1 MSIQNILDTFSVSIN
16 QFEEIQ
22 ADCQRFIKDSIR
34 DRDRMFPYLDLLDPS
49 SIRDR
54 DRMFPYLDLLDPS
67 ISIYAQFGA
76 DKCSI
81 SDFRKWCKLLN
92 IKDIPNDQQDEFHCV
107 SHDKK
112 ITFTCGTLQDNYI
125 HYLGVTGEFEKV
137 HEAFTLFLVMGNYTE
152 LCWGNRNFI

>member
-16 QFEEIQ
+16 QFKEIQ
-22 ADCQRFIKDSIR
+22 DDCQSFIQDMNSPEKKSIR
-34 DRDRMFPYLDLLDPS
+34 KC
-49 SIRDR
+49 
-54 DRMFPYLDLLDPS
+54 MFPYLDLLDPS

-81 SDFRKWCKLLN
+81 SDFRKWCELLN
-92 IKDIPNDQQDEFHCV
+92 IIEIPNDQQDTFHCV
-107 SHDKK
+107 SRDKK

-137 HEAFTLFLVMGNYTE
+137 LEAFTLFLEMGHYTE

>member
-22 ADCQRFIKDSIR
+22 ADCQRFIKDMNTCEKESIR
-34 DRDRMFPYLDLLDPS
+34 KRMFPYLDLLDP
-49 SIRDR
+49 
-54 DRMFPYLDLLDPS
+54 

-81 SDFRKWCKLLN
+81 SDFRKWCELLDIEN
-92 IKDIPNDQQDEFHCV
+92 IPNDQQDTFHCV
-107 SHDKK
+107 SRDKK

-152 LCWGNRNFI
+152 ICWGNRDFI